1 MTDNICNDEIR
12 TIIEEAIREGKTL
25 HDVALKLDKSKSTV
39 RRWAAKYDL
48 QFKNKSPWRLSKE
61 TNTFCYKSSIKPN
74 RTVSI
79 KTTTT

>member
-1 MTDNICNDEIR
+1 MTDNICNDEVK

-48 QFKNKSPWRLSKE
+48 QFKNKSPWR
-61 TNTFCYKSSIKPN
+61 NI
-74 RTVSI
+74 
-79 KTTTT
+79 